1 MKYSDGAINAAKYMA
16 LVYANII
23 LSTVAIRAAKNVIN
37 VNVSSDG
44 DSEPSEDDEE
54 EEDDVDAEYVHA

>member
-44 DSEPSEDDEE
+44 DSEDDEE
-54 EEDDVDAEYVHA
+54 EEDDVSAEYVHA